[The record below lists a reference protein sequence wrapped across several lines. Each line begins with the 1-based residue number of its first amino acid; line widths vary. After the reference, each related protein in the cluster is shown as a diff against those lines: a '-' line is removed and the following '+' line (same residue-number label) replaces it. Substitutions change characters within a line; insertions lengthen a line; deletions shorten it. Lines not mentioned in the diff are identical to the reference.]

1 MRRSVMMSLT
11 VLSLAA
17 SAFLMPGCKGP
28 SKRISFQAAQQF
40 TPQTAETYE
49 VTMTTTKDFKFEQ
62 PALEKLRQEETTTS
76 VRMTFEQRIDT
87 VDENGTAEATITIR
101 DLACR
106 VVQQNKV
113 QIDYD
118 SRRAEDA
125 SNPLAKLLGQSYRV
139 RLTADGKAEA
149 LDVSTVRTADIPGQE
164 GRLASRLFAKE
175 EVAKRH
181 EILALPDPGTAVK
194 VGTSWERI
202 VPSPK
207 GLLTSKNF
215 RKVYTVTDLKK
226 TDDGPTAVIEMNAS
240 ESAADPDAAG
250 QGSMGI
256 FAKMLD
262 NEIQY
267 TGKMTMN
274 LQSGKVLQ
282 YGETL
287 ISTYTAQEMN
297 SQAKPEQ
304 GPDTLVIRFIQS
316 IERNLIQ

>member
-1 MRRSVMMSLT
+1 MRRSVMMSLA
-11 VLSLAA
+11 VLAFVV

-28 SKRISFQAAQQF
+28 SKRISFQAAQRF
-40 TPQTAETYE
+40 APQTTDTYE

-62 PALEKLRQEETTTS
+62 PALDKLRQEETTTS
-76 VRMTFEQRIDT
+76 VRMTFEQRIEK
-87 VDENGTAEATITIR
+87 VDETGAAEAVITIR

-106 VVQQNKV
+106 VVKQNEV
-113 QIDYD
+113 QINFD
-118 SRRAEDA
+118 SRRQEDQ
-125 SNPLAKLLGQSYRV
+125 SNPLAKLLGQSYTV
-139 RLTADGKAEA
+139 RLTPDGKAEA
-149 LDVSTVRTADIPGQE
+149 LDVSTVKTADIPGQE

-181 EILALPDPGTAVK
+181 EILSLPDAGTPVK
-194 VGTSWERI
+194 VGTSWERTA
-202 VPSPK
+202 PSPQ
-207 GLLTSKNF
+207 GLLSSKNF
-215 RKVYTVTDLKK
+215 RKVYTVKNLEQTDSGKI
-226 TDDGPTAVIEMNAS
+226 AVIEMNAS
-240 ESAADPDAAG
+240 ESAAAPDAAG

-274 LQSGKVLQ
+274 LDSGKVLE

-297 SQAKPEQ
+297 PKAKPEQ

-316 IERNLIQ
+316 IERKLIQ